1 MKFLKKLFRKN
12 TKEEIKSEKPKKK
25 PKGFEVELNELKDKL
40 GEFLLTSKINS
51 GEIVKKENYK
61 VLKSATGLYRIEGKE
76 KSGIEYSIII
86 STMNH
91 LQLNQD
97 KKITGLIQV
106 SEAELNRA
114 IRLEHSNLKSFLSKF
129 SNLKLTEKSLELLEE
144 KNKFSW
150 KEVLLWDK
158 FFKELLFLKL
168 KPNSIA
174 LLLIT
179 ESDSFK
185 NLFIDNTTKKQKRI
199 ISDELFFLNQGVNS
213 SEMNPNTKNFNL
225 YNFEE
230 ARFEFLEKIEDIK
243 KMILNDK
250 N

>member
-1 MKFLKKLFRKN
+1 MKFLKKFFKKN
-12 TKEEIKSEKPKKK
+12 TKDDMKFEKPQKK
-25 PKGFEVELNELKDKL
+25 PKGFEMELSELKDKL
-40 GEFLLTSKINS
+40 NDFLITTKINS
-51 GEIVKKENYK
+51 GEVVKKENYK
-61 VLKSATGLYRIEGKE
+61 ILKSATGLYRLEGKD
-76 KSGIEYSIII
+76 KSGYEYSIII

-114 IRLEHSNLKSFLSKF
+114 IRHEHSSLKSFLSKF

-158 FFKELLFLKL
+158 YFKELLFLKL
-168 KPNSIA
+168 KPNTIA

-179 ESDSFK
+179 EQDSFK
-185 NLFIDNTTKKQKRI
+185 KIFLENTTKKQKRI
-199 ISDELFFLNQGVNS
+199 ISDELFFLNQGVTS
-213 SEMNPNTKNFNL
+213 TEMNPNSKNLNL

-230 ARFEFLEKIEDIK
+230 ARIDFLDKIDEIK
-243 KMILNDK
+243 KLISYDSN
-250 N
+250 